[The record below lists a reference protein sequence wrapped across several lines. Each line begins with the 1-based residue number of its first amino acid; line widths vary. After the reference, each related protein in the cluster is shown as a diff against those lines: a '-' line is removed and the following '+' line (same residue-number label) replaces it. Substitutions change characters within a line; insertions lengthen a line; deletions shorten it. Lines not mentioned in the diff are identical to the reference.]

1 MQCSMYLSP
10 PSLPPH
16 GCSVAEHSKENKMTL
31 TNLATLFGPNLIRPG
46 KKENREL
53 EGTLDIMSQV
63 GVLMYYLS
71 LPSDMYDITEWQ
83 RTSPSTLREKLHGT
97 GEGANGSSDRHSQTT
112 LTDER
117 KA

>member
-1 MQCSMYLSP
+1 
-10 PSLPPH
+10 
-16 GCSVAEHSKENKMTL
+16 MTL

-83 RTSPSTLREKLHGT
+83 RTSPSTLRERLHGT
-97 GEGANGSSDRHSQTT
+97 SDSRRASSNRDSQSTLRDERSQT
-112 LTDER
+112 
-117 KA
+117 